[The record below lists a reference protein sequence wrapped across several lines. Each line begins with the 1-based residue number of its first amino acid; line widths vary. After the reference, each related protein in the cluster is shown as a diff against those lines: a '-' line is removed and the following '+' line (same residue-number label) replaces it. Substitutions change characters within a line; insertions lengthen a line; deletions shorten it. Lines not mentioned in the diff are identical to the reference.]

1 MPKSKKENIEE
12 ITLDPIEEKVK
23 EPAPVE
29 EPEENIEEPE
39 TVEEDAG
46 EEITEPVEFEEP
58 LEGEPEDVEFDEDAE
73 PEEETGNEESDEGDE
88 GDEPAPFL
96 GLMMSGAKNAPVSED
111 PDPQSRIEA
120 LLWHIIEGTT
130 TDEEPQSRNEAIL
143 TAIANSTE
151 YDEDPQSRIE
161 AFLIAIL
168 NHEEINIEPISRNE
182 AILKAIANSGEYDKE
197 PQSRNEELLLK
208 WLDAWGVVIATVG
221 PATIASFYTSLALP
235 LVSLKASIVATE
247 SGSGTKSPTN
257 PYTLGGFSNAVITRS
272 GVNLW
277 NEQVLNGY
285 LSSTDGSFIASA
297 NSICSKNFCPCV
309 SGSTLY
315 VAIFA
320 SPSLYVVFYDKNKAF
335 ISRALG
341 NNQSVSVP
349 NNACYFRVSVYRYG
363 TTYGNDISVNY
374 PSTDTD
380 YHAYTETQITI
391 DLGQTVY
398 GGEIVLTKKASGYG
412 VKLRVTHVK
421 LTEEELRSYNWSIGG
436 TNNNLFG
443 TMLGNTYVFPTGAN
457 EKGDV
462 LSDIYENVGYTTINT
477 ATQAYQIALR
487 KDKTIRIKDD
497 RYATLQDFKDNLGNL
512 NVILQLATPIE
523 IDLTDASDIVALVG
537 TNNVWSDTGDVEVS
551 YKKKQTD

>member
-1 MPKSKKENIEE
+1 MPKQKKEELEDIVLEPVV
-12 ITLDPIEEKVK
+12 DKVK

-58 LEGEPEDVEFDEDAE
+58 VEGEEGEDVEFDEDAE
-73 PEEETGNEESDEGDE
+73 PEEETGDEESDE

-221 PATIASFYTSLALP
+221 PAAIASFYTSLALP

-247 SGSGTKSPTN
+247 SGSGTKSPQN
-257 PYTLGGFSNAVITRS
+257 PYTFGGFSNAVITKS

-277 NEQVLNGY
+277 DEEWESGGLR
-285 LSSTDGSFIASA
+285 STDGTTTTDA
-297 NSICSKNFCPCV
+297 NRVRSKNLIPIK
-309 SGSTLY
+309 SGLAYYFKMPANATLY
-315 VAIFA
+315 FYKNDGSYINYTAIGSNVAYTI
-320 SPSLYVVFYDKNKAF
+320 PS
-335 ISRALG
+335 G
-341 NNQSVSVP
+341 VSYIKFVMGSSTTP
-349 NNACYFRVSVYRYG
+349 VTSITTGEVS
-363 TTYGNDISVNY
+363 INY
-374 PSTDTD
+374 PSTATT
-380 YHAYTETQITI
+380 YEPYTATAITLA
-391 DLGQTVY
+391 LGQTVY
-398 GGEIVLTKKASGYG
+398 GGEIVLTKKASGYS
-412 VKLRVTHVK
+412 VKLRGTHLAK
-421 LTEEELRSYNWSIGG
+421 QFND
-436 TNNNLFG
+436 NNLTWNYQSANTRFYCSSLASVIKKASTSSDLPDG
-443 TMLGNTYVFPTGAN
+443 FNCECYNAHSFSGMDDLDISIATSGNIFVKDSNYT
-457 EKGDV
+457 DV
-462 LSDIYENVGYTTINT
+462 TTWLNAIGNKLIIYPLE
-477 ATQAYQIALR
+477 
-487 KDKTIRIKDD
+487 
-497 RYATLQDFKDNLGNL
+497 
-512 NVILQLATPIE
+512 TPIE

-537 TNNVWSDTGDVEVS
+537 TNNVWADTGDMEVS